1 MPGRGAEFHDRVVIV
16 PRRLRPEGFPAGM
29 STPPNPPSTPS
40 GPPTEPAGTP
50 ASEAA
55 PIPAPAQPLSLD
67 KAPAVTPPQPVIP
80 APTADPAEL
89 ADAVPTDSAP
99 TGAVPAAAEPAD
111 GVPVDAVPTDALPTA
126 AVPAGTA
133 PADVAAADTAP
144 ADATPGSFAPVTP
157 APAAAAPPAPAWGA
171 PYGAPGAPG
180 APAPGNPWATPVG
193 GPAGGYPGGPQGPGF
208 PAPPPASNGLAVA
221 ALLLGLFGIFV
232 GLVPFFFWAGALLA
246 VTGVGIGIAAVLNSR
261 RGAPRAALAAV
272 GTALSV
278 LALGA
283 SVGGWFITA
292 AVFDRIDRNVAANRS
307 DDEYD
312 YGYDDDYEPRTPSA
326 PATPTPKPSPS
337 DIPGQTSALA
347 WGQTYTYEDGIQV
360 TVQGVTPYKP
370 SSTAYPPEAR
380 NANAVK
386 VTVKIANNSGS
397 ALDVNL
403 VLPHARDDQGV
414 EAEMAFDGSVP
425 KMFKGSVL
433 AGESM
438 TGTFAF
444 VVPKGTKSLHFEI
457 APGTPYDD
465 AIWSGPIG

>member
-1 MPGRGAEFHDRVVIV
+1 M
-16 PRRLRPEGFPAGM
+16 
-29 STPPNPPSTPS
+29 
-40 GPPTEPAGTP
+40 
-50 ASEAA
+50 
-55 PIPAPAQPLSLD
+55 
-67 KAPAVTPPQPVIP
+67 
-80 APTADPAEL
+80 
-89 ADAVPTDSAP
+89 
-99 TGAVPAAAEPAD
+99 
-111 GVPVDAVPTDALPTA
+111 
-126 AVPAGTA
+126 
-133 PADVAAADTAP
+133 
-144 ADATPGSFAPVTP
+144 
-157 APAAAAPPAPAWGA
+157 
-171 PYGAPGAPG
+171 
-180 APAPGNPWATPVG
+180 
-193 GPAGGYPGGPQGPGF
+193 
-208 PAPPPASNGLAVA
+208 
-221 ALLLGLFGIFV
+221 FGIFV

-246 VTGVGIGIAAVLNSR
+246 VTGVGIGIAAVLKSR

-283 SVGGWFITA
+283 SVGGWFITV
-292 AVFDRIDRNVAANRS
+292 AVFDRIDRNVTANRS

-312 YGYDDDYEPRTPSA
+312 YGYDDDYGTRAPSA
-326 PATPTPKPSPS
+326 PASPTPKPSPS

-360 TVQGVTPYKP
+360 TVQGATPYKP